1 MQKDNSYIKNFKIR
15 NFLPFYIEKVN
26 NKFFSGTSTNIN
38 KQNSLKSKNKK
49 MIAKLDPEESVKFLD
64 SQAIVDHNNIKYLLN
79 QIIWKLVAKTGNKVY
94 DFFSTIETT
103 SWGQPLFLFEKFE
116 FEDLKIIGNTLAE
129 KRYIYCLNIDSKS
142 YLYNFIEQIE
152 IAFVIDEKKR
162 NISGGF
168 FLNCGQFLQLDSF
181 NEIIEKFYYNSM
193 VKSFIHKELSPI
205 SISNILSVMDLY
217 TEDDFLKLNNK
228 KNKNINR
235 SKSFN
240 KKSLDQL
247 KKSWKEYLKEKVFNS
262 ENPSLLKKKKYLEND
277 FFFAF
282 LNVMLCCLAIYEELK
297 TYFSNK
303 EPELYLPLLKKLEFV
318 KINDDQNSEQDF
330 YELIYLINNRFYHLG
345 KEKIRHIKNPDD
357 ALEALI
363 KFDKFENESF
373 GSISTIFEL
382 NRNINT
388 PFLNDYEDIFV
399 NSKDLKILFLLAFD
413 SDILGINLLSADFLN
428 YDAFKKNI
436 KNVNFDSS
444 WNNLIKELVYKN
456 ICEWN
461 YNYVT
466 FVDANFSGLII
477 KNYNSS
483 SKEKNLINL
492 QIEQDAIFNNYLWS
506 FIYGKTLIWRLQNIE
521 EDLQEAKAN
530 RPWELRNYL
539 HELEILRLSNMDDYY
554 GIQQVKN
561 IVTKIDSFY
570 EFNSLNSFLK
580 EKITKDDKLFGK
592 GKERRNLAATFVSA
606 TIFGILDF
614 FTTVFSILTVGKSEL
629 SHVNTT
635 NLIVILI
642 GSVFAVILF
651 LILSYIVFLP
661 IIFRK
666 KKKNQYY

>member
-1 MQKDNSYIKNFKIR
+1 MQKDNSYIKKFKIR
-15 NFLPFYIEKVN
+15 NFLPFYIEKVD

-38 KQNSLKSKNKK
+38 KHNSVKSKNKK
-49 MIAKLDPEESVKFLD
+49 MIAKLDPEESVKFFD
-64 SQAIVDHNNIKYLLN
+64 SQGIVDHNNIKYLLN
-79 QIIWKLVAKTGNKVY
+79 QIIWKLVAKTGNKIY
-94 DFFSTIETT
+94 DLFSTVETT

-129 KRYIYCLNIDSKS
+129 KRYIYCLNIDPQS

-152 IAFVIDEKKR
+152 IAFVIDEKKK

-168 FLNCGQFLQLDSF
+168 FLNSGQFLQLDSF
-181 NEIIEKFYYNSM
+181 DEIIEKFYYNSM
-193 VKSFIHKELSPI
+193 IKSFIHKELSPI
-205 SISNILSVMDLY
+205 SVSNILSLMDLY
-217 TEDDFLKLNNK
+217 TEDDFLKLKNK
-228 KNKNINR
+228 KNKNINK
-235 SKSFN
+235 SKSVN
-240 KKSLDQL
+240 KKSLDEL
-247 KKSWKEYLKEKVFNS
+247 KKSWNEYLKEKVFNS
-262 ENPSLLKKKKYLEND
+262 QNPNLLKKKKYLEND
-277 FFFAF
+277 LFYGF

-297 TYFSNK
+297 TYFSNS
-303 EPELYLPLLKKLEFV
+303 EPELYLPLLKKIEFV

-330 YELIYLINNRFYHLG
+330 YELIYLIKNRFFHFG
-345 KEKIRHIKNPDD
+345 KEKMKNIKNPED

-382 NRNINT
+382 NRNINA

-428 YDAFKKNI
+428 YDAFNKNI
-436 KNVNFDSS
+436 KSINFDSS

-466 FVDANFSGLII
+466 FVDASFSGLII
-477 KNYNSS
+477 KNSNSDI
-483 SKEKNLINL
+483 KDKDLMNL
-492 QIEQDAIFNNYLWS
+492 QMEEDGIFNNYLWS

-521 EDLQEAKAN
+521 EDVQIAKIEK
-530 RPWELRNYL
+530 PWELRNYL
-539 HELEILRLSNMDDYY
+539 QELEILRLSNMDEYY

-561 IVTKIDSFY
+561 IVNKIDSFY
-570 EFNSLNSFLK
+570 EFNKLNDFLK

-614 FTTVFSILTVGKSEL
+614 FTCVFSILTVTQAEL
-629 SHVNTT
+629 QEVNST
-635 NLIVILI
+635 NLIVILV
-642 GSVFAVILF
+642 GSVFAIILF
-651 LILSYIVFLP
+651 LILSYIIFIP
-661 IIFRK
+661 FIFRK
-666 KKKNQYY
+666 KKKNQFY